1 MKPRLLVLVLALAAL
16 ALATTAVLVAVRPAA
31 GPAPPD
37 FARFE
42 PAGHE
47 IRMIGDGHGTKL
59 RSIHADVPSTLSWRL
74 RVPARARLATEV
86 SLDRTRAAAL
96 SGRSC
101 RARVESRTG
110 GQAAV
115 VLADRP
121 LAPGSAWEPVVAD
134 LEPARA
140 HDVELAFSV
149 ACEPAPAGSALA
161 RAARWRVPVV
171 SRRAREGPPNVLLV
185 TVDTLRADHL
195 GAYGYARPTSPRVD
209 ELARRGLLFRNAETV
224 QSATWPALTS
234 LHTSLHP
241 SAHGVIWN
249 GWRPRGRFVTLA
261 DLLDARGYDTSAF
274 LANMKGAEHPGFSRL
289 FFARGGDQAEED
301 RAATEAAIAQL
312 ERVRDRPFFLWI
324 HLISPHADYAPPA
337 PYDSFAPAAGSS
349 LGGAVT
355 DLVAARA
362 SGARLTAADVARIVG
377 LYDGEIAYVD
387 AQVGRVLDAVR
398 TLGLEE
404 RTLVVFAADHGEDL
418 HEHNRYFF
426 HSPSMYSSSLRV
438 PLIAA
443 LPGVLPRGVA
453 TDQPASLVDVAPT
466 VLALLGLASPST
478 FQGVNLLP
486 GGELPARPARAFA
499 FGETSGKIF
508 SVSTPEWRLVHNPER
523 LVPEAAGGPYPIGR
537 TELFD
542 RRRDPREQGNVAALR
557 PEVVRALVA
566 EIEAW
571 RRRDLREGAAD
582 DAQTI
587 DPETAEEL
595 RALGYIVH

>member
-1 MKPRLLVLVLALAAL
+1 MKARLLVLALAGL
-16 ALATTAVLVAVRPAA
+16 ALAATGVFLAFRREPGPGEPA
-31 GPAPPD
+31 
-37 FARFE
+37 FVRFE
-42 PAGHE
+42 PEGRE
-47 IRMIGDGHGTKL
+47 IRMIGDGRATKL
-59 RSIHADVPSTLSWRL
+59 RSIIADVPSTLSWRV
-74 RVPARARLATEV
+74 RVPARARLVTEV
-86 SLDRTRAAAL
+86 SLDRTRAGAL
-96 SGRSC
+96 SGRTC
-101 RARVESRTG
+101 RARVESR
-110 GQAAV
+110 AEERAP
-115 VLADRP
+115 VLLAEQP
-121 LAPGSAWEPVVAD
+121 LAAGDAWEAIVAD

-140 HDVELAFSV
+140 HDAELAFTV
-149 ACEPAPAGSALA
+149 ACEPAPGATLA
-161 RAARWRVPVV
+161 RAARWKVPVV
-171 SRRAREGPPNVLLV
+171 SRRDRWGAANVLLV

-195 GAYGYARPTSPRVD
+195 GAFGYPRPTSPRID
-209 ELARRGLLFRNAETV
+209 ELARRGLLFSEAETV

-249 GWRPRGRFVTLA
+249 GWRPRSRFVTLA
-261 DLLDARGYDTSAF
+261 DLLESRGYDTSAF
-274 LANMKGAEHPGFSRL
+274 VANMKGGEHPGFSRL
-289 FFARGGDQAEED
+289 FLARGGDQAEED
-301 RAATEAAIAQL
+301 GRAAEAAIAHL
-312 ERVRDRPFFLWI
+312 DRVRDRPFFLWL

-337 PYDSFAPAAGSS
+337 PYDSFAAATRSS

-355 DLVAARA
+355 DLVAARERGA
-362 SGARLTAADVARIVG
+362 SLTAADVARVVA
-377 LYDGEIAYVD
+377 LYDGEVAYVD
-387 AQVGRVLDAVR
+387 SLVGRVLDALR
-398 TLGLEE
+398 GRGLEE

-418 HEHNRYFF
+418 HDHNRYFF

-466 VLALLGLASPST
+466 VLGLLGLPSPST

-486 GGELPARPARAFA
+486 GGAVPARPARAAAFA
-499 FGETSGKIF
+499 ETSGRIF
-508 SVSTPEWRLVHNPER
+508 SVSTPQWRLVYNPER
-523 LVPEAAGGPYPIGR
+523 LVPEAPGGPYPIGR

-542 RRRDPREQGNVAALR
+542 RRADPREQGNVAALR
-557 PEVVRALVA
+557 PEVVQALVA

-582 DAQTI
+582 AVQTI